1 MTRKLTLAALLA
13 SSLSWAQDPAPA
25 PAPTDAGRPRRVSDG
40 GTAGKADGGAAPAAS
55 AGKADAGSA
64 DAGVA
69 ASKPRPAFALA
80 KDSPTLEK
88 WAKTKPEGRAA
99 LGLLKGVKIGERT
112 FMGLFLENY
121 ELPAS
126 RKVDLSA
133 DVLILDCDKRIV
145 LEKAN
150 AASTRTMDPKVHLAV
165 PMLPTIE
172 LNYGNTDPDCVY
184 SVKVTVFDLNRG
196 VSWTTEGS
204 FPVTR

>member
-1 MTRKLTLAALLA
+1 MTRKLTVAALLVA
-13 SSLSWAQDPAPA
+13 SWSWAQAPA
-25 PAPTDAGRPRRVSDG
+25 PTPAATDAGRPRRVSDG
-40 GTAGKADGGAAPAAS
+40 GTAAKADGGAAPA
-55 AGKADAGSA
+55 KTDAGAA

-69 ASKPRPAFALA
+69 AGKPRPAFALA

-150 AASTRTMDPKVHLAV
+150 AAGTRSMDPKVHIAV
-165 PMLPTIE
+165 PLLPAVE

-184 SVKVTVFDLNRG
+184 SVKVTVYDLNRG